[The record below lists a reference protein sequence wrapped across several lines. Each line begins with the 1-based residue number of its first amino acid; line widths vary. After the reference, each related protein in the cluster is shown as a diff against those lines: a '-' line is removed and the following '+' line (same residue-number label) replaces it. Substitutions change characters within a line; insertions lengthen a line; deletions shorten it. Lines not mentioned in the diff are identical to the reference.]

1 MGIPPYKRPR
11 TQGEDHMDIN
21 VQAFSLVRKATEESS
36 PEDKRRRAAS
46 RRGGLVGGQRRA
58 KVLSPEKRT
67 EIAQKASRARWA
79 AKQEL
84 ASAS

>member
-1 MGIPPYKRPR
+1 
-11 TQGEDHMDIN
+11 MDIN
-21 VQAFSLVRKATEESS
+21 VQAFRLVREATEDSS

-79 AKQEL
+79 ARKEL
-84 ASAS
+84 VTTS